1 MEVCLVAVG
10 VVGACL
16 AACVWIVV
24 KDARRGGFMLTPA
37 GWKRRWP
44 LYLLAVAATLA
55 VVFAAQDGC

>member
-1 MEVCLVAVG
+1 
-10 VVGACL
+10 
-16 AACVWIVV
+16 
-24 KDARRGGFMLTPA
+24 MLTPA